1 MGFPECAAALPE
13 CDRYKKKRFC
23 TRFCTFDIIEP
34 SFFDWWRQITDPAIY
49 IGLWDRIISERVLP
63 SVEDSMS
70 APNPALLRETFPV
83 GPLQCNCT
91 IIGDPLTK
99 KAIVVDPGGN
109 PDLIMARLD
118 ALGLKVVSIIHTHA
132 HLDHFLASGQM
143 KEKTGATLHLHKE
156 DQFLWDNL
164 EMQCQM
170 FGVPY
175 TPVPS
180 PDRWLSD
187 DEELACGCGVALHT
201 PGHTPGSMSFWFSEA
216 KLLIAGDTLFRRGVG
231 RTDLWG
237 GDQATIVR
245 SIKQRLYTLDED
257 ATVVAGHGP
266 DTRLGDEMRENP
278 FVRA

>member
-1 MGFPECAAALPE
+1 MSTAE
-13 CDRYKKKRFC
+13 R
-23 TRFCTFDIIEP
+23 P
-34 SFFDWWRQITDPAIY
+34 SLI
-49 IGLWDRIISERVLP
+49 
-63 SVEDSMS
+63 
-70 APNPALLRETFPV
+70 RETFPV

-109 PDLIMARLD
+109 PDLIMARLE
-118 ALGLKVVSIIHTHA
+118 AHGLKVVSIIHTHA

-164 EMQCQM
+164 EMQCNM

-175 TPVPS
+175 TPVPA
-180 PDRWLSD
+180 PDKWLAD

-201 PGHTPGSMSFWFSEA
+201 PGHTPGSMSFWFADA
-216 KLLIAGDTLFRRGVG
+216 KLLIAGDTLFRRGIG

-237 GDQATIVR
+237 GDYATIER
-245 SIKQRLYTLDED
+245 SIKQRLYSLDEE
-257 ATVVAGHGP
+257 ATVVTGHGP

-278 FVRA
+278 FIRA

>member
-1 MGFPECAAALPE
+1 M
-13 CDRYKKKRFC
+13 
-23 TRFCTFDIIEP
+23 
-34 SFFDWWRQITDPAIY
+34 
-49 IGLWDRIISERVLP
+49 
-63 SVEDSMS
+63 
-70 APNPALLRETFPV
+70 NPAKPTLIRETFPV

-91 IIGDPLTK
+91 IIGDPVTK
-99 KAIVVDPGGN
+99 KAIVVDPGG
-109 PDLIMARLD
+109 DHELILARLEK
-118 ALGLKVVSIIHTHA
+118 LGLQVVSIIHTHA
-132 HLDHFLASGQM
+132 HLDHFLASGQL

-164 EMQCQM
+164 EMQCSL

-175 TPVPS
+175 TPVPP
-180 PDRWLSD
+180 PDRWLAD

-201 PGHTPGSMSFWFSEA
+201 PGHTPGSMSFWFSES

-257 ATVVAGHGP
+257 ATVVTGHGP